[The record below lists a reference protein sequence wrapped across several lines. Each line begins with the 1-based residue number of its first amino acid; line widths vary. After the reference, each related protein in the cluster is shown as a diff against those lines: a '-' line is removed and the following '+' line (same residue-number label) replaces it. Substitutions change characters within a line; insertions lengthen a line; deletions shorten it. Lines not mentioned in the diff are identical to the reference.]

1 MVTPLFAHPLTGV
14 PAGVNTEANHTAGIE
29 IVLSGAE
36 AKHAISV
43 RRMRMGEAIQL
54 ANGFGLRAVG
64 VISSIDDS
72 KGGQSLIMTA
82 HSVVQEKKPDPSL
95 VLVQALAKG
104 DRDELAIQA
113 ATELGASG
121 VIPWQADRSVSRWE
135 GAKIAKGVERWQSIV
150 TEAAKQAL
158 RAFSPVVEQP
168 VTTKQLASKQV
179 AGSATEFAQVL
190 VLDPTASQSLS
201 TVELAT
207 SGAIAIVVGPEG
219 GITDHEL
226 DLLEKAGAR
235 RVHLGESILRTSTAG
250 MAAISVLQ
258 SRMGS
263 WQ

>member
-1 MVTPLFAHPLTGV
+1 LVTPLFAHPLTGV
-14 PAGVNTEANHTAGIE
+14 SVGEVANGAE
-29 IVLSGAE
+29 ILLSGAE

-43 RRMRMGEAIQL
+43 RRMRVGEAIQL
-54 ANGFGLRAVG
+54 ANGSGLRAVG

-72 KGGQSLIMTA
+72 KGGQSLIMTSE
-82 HSVVQEKKPDPSL
+82 SVVQETKPEPAL
-95 VLVQALAKG
+95 VLIQALAKG

-113 ATELGASG
+113 ATELGAFG

-158 RAFSPVVEQP
+158 RAFTPVVENP
-168 VTTKQLASKQV
+168 ITTKQLVAKQAS
-179 AGSATEFAQVL
+179 GSSQDFAQVL

-201 TVELAT
+201 TVELA
-207 SGAIAIVVGPEG
+207 SQGLIAIVVGPEG

-226 DLLEKAGAR
+226 DLLEKAGAV

-258 SRMGS
+258 SRMGA